1 MSSKLLMMLVLVVT
15 GAFTTYS
22 LYALDA
28 GWLSSPEDEMA
39 VQIAV
44 DFLMGAPT
52 FAYDGIE
59 GTLEVVDTVIMESYP
74 VQYVVV
80 ISFDSSHAGYGDRSD
95 QMVAQVITSHEAR
108 VKVVNGEVVST
119 VIDGV
124 WDEIAQELLG
134 EHDGSFVT
142 PESALEMVVRY
153 LALTHDE
160 LKEVSVSSSWETTDL
175 TPEGLLGFSKVQFTG
190 AGWMVNASWAVVLSP
205 VYTFNVEYAGAVSF
219 TWSGTVDQAG
229 IVEELEFEMTD

>member
-44 DFLMGAPT
+44 DFLKGAPT

-95 QMVAQVITSHEAR
+95 QIVAQVITSHEAR
-108 VKVVNGEVVST
+108 VKVVNGEIVGA

-124 WDEIAQELLG
+124 WDEVAQEILG
-134 EHDGSFVT
+134 EPDGSFVT
-142 PESALEMVVRY
+142 PESALETVIRY
-153 LALTHDE
+153 LALNHNE
-160 LKEVSVSSSWETTDL
+160 LKEISVSSSWETTDL
-175 TPEGLLGFSKVQFTG
+175 TPEGILGFSKMQFTG
-190 AGWMVNASWAVVLSP
+190 AGWTVNASWAVVLNP
-205 VYTFNVEYAGAVSF
+205 VYTFDVEYAGAVSF
-219 TWSGTVDQAG
+219 TWSGTVDQSG
-229 IVEELEFEMTD
+229 IVEELEFEMTG